1 MGAEVSIK
9 NLTFIVSLSLFA
21 FPTIHY
27 DFPYE
32 FFIGNGHP
40 LGPTWRLGTK
50 SQIYTESSMFHLML

>member
-40 LGPTWRLGTK
+40 LGPT
-50 SQIYTESSMFHLML
+50 